1 MYLILA
7 IDEDVHADAVLYY
20 LEKYGKKVKR
30 FDPAFLFDE
39 YGSIETEARREK
51 IIIDISCTSGKL
63 IFTNG
68 DIVSSDDI
76 EGVYCRS
83 FYIPKAKDS
92 SSTADQL
99 ATAEIRS
106 TVQGFFS
113 LIPQSCRWINN
124 PYTEDKVDNKIYQ
137 HQCAVAHGLDIPD
150 TIVTNC
156 ADNVK
161 AFYEKHNGKII
172 IKQLSDISLIDEN
185 PFVNEDGY
193 NDVEFKGFYTSP
205 VNASDL
211 ASLEEYFDPG
221 SAPVLLQEA
230 LCKKSELRVT
240 IIGDKCF
247 TYRIFSQEKQK
258 SKIDFRRVDQLRTE
272 KTELPTDIREKL
284 ITLLKFWGIIFA
296 TVDLVETT
304 DGKIVFLE
312 ANVCGNWL
320 WLEKEQEGSE
330 IAQAIAEVLVT
341 EKKGQVEL
349 LF

>member
-156 ADNVK
+156 SDNVK
-161 AFYEKHNGKII
+161 AFVFGRMQDINNSAKYLKYSYLQA
-172 IKQLSDISLIDEN
+172 IKDAL
-185 PFVNEDGY
+185 G
-193 NDVEFKGFYTSP
+193 
-205 VNASDL
+205 DL
-211 ASLEEYFDPG
+211 RKPI
-221 SAPVLLQEA
+221 LL
-230 LCKKSELRVT
+230 
-240 IIGDKCF
+240 D
-247 TYRIFSQEKQK
+247 
-258 SKIDFRRVDQLRTE
+258 
-272 KTELPTDIREKL
+272 
-284 ITLLKFWGIIFA
+284 
-296 TVDLVETT
+296 VDLGHVPPSLPFINNSLARIEYKNNNIYITYL
-304 DGKIVFLE
+304 D
-312 ANVCGNWL
+312 
-320 WLEKEQEGSE
+320 
-330 IAQAIAEVLVT
+330 
-341 EKKGQVEL
+341 
-349 LF
+349 

>member
-39 YGSIETEARREK
+39 YGSVETGARRER
-51 IIIDISCTSGKL
+51 ILVDISSTSGKL
-63 IFTNG
+63 IFPNG

-76 EGVYCRS
+76 EGGYCRS
-83 FYIPKAKDS
+83 FYIPKAKDC
-92 SSTADQL
+92 SSTANQL

-106 TVQGFFS
+106 TVRGFFS

-137 HQCAVAHGLDIPD
+137 HQCAIAHGLDVPD
-150 TIVTNC
+150 TLVTNC

-161 AFYEKHNGKII
+161 AFYDKHNGKII
-172 IKQLSDISLIDEN
+172 IKQLSDISLIDERH
-185 PFVNEDGY
+185 FVNENGY

-211 ASLEEYFDPG
+211 ASLEEYFGPG

-247 TYRIFSQEKQK
+247 TYRIFSQENQK
-258 SKIDFRRVDQLRTE
+258 SKIDFRRVDELRTE
-272 KTELPTDIREKL
+272 KSNIPDDIREKL
-284 ITLLKFWGIIFA
+284 TSLLKFWGINFA
-296 TVDLVETT
+296 AVDLVENT
-304 DGKIVFLE
+304 DGRIVFLE
-312 ANVCGNWL
+312 ANVVGNWL
-320 WLEKEQEGSE
+320 WLEKDQEGSE
-330 IAQAIAEVLVT
+330 IAQAITEVLVK
-341 EKKGQVEL
+341 ES
-349 LF
+349 

>member
-51 IIIDISCTSGKL
+51 ILVDISSTSGKL
-63 IFTNG
+63 IFPNG

-92 SSTADQL
+92 SSTSDQL

-106 TVQGFFS
+106 TVRGFFS
-113 LIPQSCRWINN
+113 LIPQCCRWINN

-137 HQCAVAHGLDIPD
+137 HQCAIAHGLDVPD
-150 TIVTNC
+150 TLVTNC

-161 AFYEKHNGKII
+161 SFYEKHNGKII

-185 PFVNEDGY
+185 PFVNENGY

-211 ASLEEYFDPG
+211 ASLEEYFGPG

-247 TYRIFSQEKQK
+247 TYRIFSQENQK
-258 SKIDFRRVDQLRTE
+258 SKIDFRRVDELRTE
-272 KTELPTDIREKL
+272 KSNLPEEIREKL
-284 ITLLKFWGIIFA
+284 TSLLKFWGINFA
-296 TVDLVETT
+296 AVDLVENT
-304 DGKIVFLE
+304 DGRIVFLE
-312 ANVCGNWL
+312 ANVVGNWL
-320 WLEKEQEGSE
+320 WLEKDQEGSE
-330 IAQAIAEVLVT
+330 IAQAITEVLVK
-341 EKKGQVEL
+341 ES
-349 LF
+349 